1 MSWVSI
7 TIDLINVIAHRK
19 TSSQMSLRE
28 WVEIF
33 LLRFCVEDPIVCFT
47 SLDLGSDSKMHFQNS
62 PLIYKRP

>member
-33 LLRFCVEDPIVCFT
+33 LLRFCVEDPSVCFT
-47 SLDLGSDSKMHFQNS
+47 SLDLGSDSKMHFQYS